1 MGWSRVGR
9 VEVEGREMRG
19 QWGTRGS
26 QRSLPSLKFDF
37 VPELKLISVPG
48 ISKCGH
54 SRSKHRIGIFH
65 FGFINKLY

>member
-1 MGWSRVGR
+1 MGWSRGGR
-9 VEVEGREMRG
+9 VEVGEMRG
-19 QWGTRGS
+19 QWGTRGP
-26 QRSLPSLKFDF
+26 QKSLPSLKFCF

-65 FGFINKLY
+65 FGFINKPY